1 MLHVV
6 TKSKT
11 PWHRREAK
19 VRGLKGLDGR
29 FRPAVQA
36 KAASLSETEVK
47 RSLEEAKKDF
57 LWFAENLPELR
68 KKHLNEFVAIRS
80 QKIIASDRDYRRLMD
95 NLTRTL
101 KDMSEIQ
108 VEFVAPE
115 DFEMV
120 LQGG

>member
-1 MLHVV
+1 M
-6 TKSKT
+6 
-11 PWHRREAK
+11 
-19 VRGLKGLDGR
+19 KGLDGR